1 MRRVYLQLREWGLD
15 PRLFLSAISGFAGVL
30 QDYRKVRR
38 QWRKSPHGQN
48 FKIGQSYFIYKDK
61 TDRAGA
67 AKGHYFWQDL
77 LVAREIH
84 SKNPTRHIDVGS
96 SVAGFVAHVASFR
109 EIEVIDIRPLEN
121 NIPGVIFT
129 QGDITRLDIKL
140 EGVADS
146 ISCLHT
152 LEHIGLG
159 RYGDELDFDGW
170 ISGFENLA
178 SLLSPGGTMYLS
190 VPTGE
195 SQRIEFNAHRV
206 FSLPFLADFIG
217 QRMNIERVTFLDDH
231 DNLYEDVDLDSVEA
245 RDSFGSNYGLSI
257 WFLSKPGSLP
267 S

>member
-48 FKIGQSYFIYKDK
+48 FKIGPSYFIYKDK

-178 SLLSPGGTMYLS
+178 SLLSPGGTMYLI

-206 FSLPFLADFIG
+206 FSLPFLAYFIG